1 MRHVLVPT
9 VNSGTIYSC
18 FFNHQWCLLA
28 CHQFEDRFCT
38 SKKSG
43 IAEMGRFRHKVPC
56 TWRLPWGVKIIVWEQ
71 ALQER
76 FEPMLG
82 LGSAEGSLACSY
94 M

>member
-28 CHQFEDRFCT
+28 CHQ
-38 SKKSG
+38 SG

-82 LGSAEGSLACSY
+82 LTGKR
-94 M
+94 